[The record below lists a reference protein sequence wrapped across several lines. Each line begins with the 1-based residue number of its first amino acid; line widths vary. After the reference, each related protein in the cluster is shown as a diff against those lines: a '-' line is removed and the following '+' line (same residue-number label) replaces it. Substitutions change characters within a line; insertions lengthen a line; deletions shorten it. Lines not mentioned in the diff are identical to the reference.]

1 MEYVNGIEIKQY
13 LNSYNEKKISNL
25 SNFINNYFKKIKKNT
40 IKYDYSNEIEN
51 KLRDISKVIK
61 KDKLIFRLNDLNL
74 KMPKLLNKSFIH
86 GDFTFDNII
95 NVNEKFFLIDITPTN
110 LDAIEFDYNKLMQDI
125 KSMWFVRNSQNKL
138 DYQIICQMILD
149 NIDKEIN
156 RMYNR
161 YINIFM
167 LLRILPY
174 TKKNFIDENF
184 LYAEIN
190 KLWK

>member
-1 MEYVNGIEIKQY
+1 
-13 LNSYNEKKISNL
+13 
-25 SNFINNYFKKIKKNT
+25 
-40 IKYDYSNEIEN
+40 
-51 KLRDISKVIK
+51 
-61 KDKLIFRLNDLNL
+61 
-74 KMPKLLNKSFIH
+74 
-86 GDFTFDNII
+86 
-95 NVNEKFFLIDITPTN
+95 
-110 LDAIEFDYNKLMQDI
+110 MQDI

>member
-1 MEYVNGIEIKQY
+1 
-13 LNSYNEKKISNL
+13 
-25 SNFINNYFKKIKKNT
+25 
-40 IKYDYSNEIEN
+40 
-51 KLRDISKVIK
+51 
-61 KDKLIFRLNDLNL
+61 
-74 KMPKLLNKSFIH
+74 
-86 GDFTFDNII
+86 
-95 NVNEKFFLIDITPTN
+95 
-110 LDAIEFDYNKLMQDI
+110 MQDI

-174 TKKNFIDENF
+174 TKKILLMKTFYM
-184 LYAEIN
+184 LR
-190 KLWK
+190 